1 MVYTRTL
8 EELLAGMRR
17 RERQALAELHGR
29 FAPSLMG
36 MLLRSLGDRSA
47 AEAVVTEVLMDLW
60 KRARHTEGI
69 GGSVAAQLVMTA
81 RAAAIRRLRAGR
93 GVVPSETSESG
104 NLWRF
109 LPWLPEPEAIASLA
123 RRREVMNRVMKE
135 MPQRQRETL
144 DLTVFKGYTETEIA
158 QKLGEPL
165 GRVKSE
171 LRAGMRFLRHR
182 LRAVLGTW
190 AATI

>member
-1 MVYTRTL
+1 
-8 EELLAGMRR
+8 
-17 RERQALAELHGR
+17 
-29 FAPSLMG
+29 
-36 MLLRSLGDRSA
+36 
-47 AEAVVTEVLMDLW
+47 
-60 KRARHTEGI
+60 
-69 GGSVAAQLVMTA
+69 
-81 RAAAIRRLRAGR
+81 
-93 GVVPSETSESG
+93 
-104 NLWRF
+104 
-109 LPWLPEPEAIASLA
+109 
-123 RRREVMNRVMKE
+123 MNRVMKE